1 MTEIHQILLKR
12 ADEVRRSYKDFH
24 NNPFKEETAHKLRVN
39 TRKLRGILNILKKAM
54 YKADYVR
61 LNKGLRDIALLIG
74 ELREMDVLDG
84 LCSDIAKDKPDMS
97 GQYQDLFF
105 YLNKERDKKMEKTL
119 ESIERYNV
127 ENKIG
132 NIVSKIDVLEF
143 KKVYRDEQDLI
154 QFISKRLKKKHQ
166 HMSDDYKVLD
176 FDNYG
181 DVHELRKDAKKLR
194 FGAKYLGE
202 LTEVDYKSVSKEA
215 KKIQDELGKITD
227 HHINMKMLEEY
238 ADIFQDKELRELFIE
253 MGDLEKHH

>member
-97 GQYQDLFF
+97 GQYQNLFF

-119 ESIERYNV
+119 ESIERYNI

-132 NIVSKIDVLEF
+132 NIVSKIDILEF

-194 FGAKYLGE
+194 FGAKYLGD

-215 KKIQDELGKITD
+215 KKIQDELGRITD

-238 ADIFQDKELRELFIE
+238 ADIIQDKELRELFIE
-253 MGDLEKHH
+253 MGDLEKNQ